1 MAKDKKKTKS
11 IAVNRKIFI
20 VIAVA
25 AIFLG
30 AFMEWLCFF
39 ELKHYEDAF
48 LLAYGIEQDG
58 YVQVTIDQINRL
70 GEDATEAQITDI
82 ISSIDTSAMGYWTL
96 TTDDDILFVKS
107 VTETSKY
114 KNLSSDSYYNMDSSK
129 TFIRSLTVDAVIHD
143 IIFINSDRYI
153 ASGGR
158 FDWHGKTYTIC
169 LMTYDYA
176 ILNQNALLEAK
187 NVVIVMVSIMVAVFI
202 CSIMIA
208 VRTISKNLVRI
219 AQFQSNEI
227 YLNQTIAKLQEQIN
241 TYEAFTSKFHTYYPK
256 AVPVFLRSLYHKD
269 VGPLHVVLLRIK
281 DRAKMDDYL
290 QKMLMATDENTLRF
304 LLDEEHLMVILP
316 GTDELMGE
324 QMANILATPEV
335 EIVKTEHWE
344 HDYISYMRKFNRMVE
359 VDDYAGTAAIQ
370 GIQDKILS

>member
-1 MAKDKKKTKS
+1 MARKKDKRVV
-11 IAVNRKIFI
+11 VNRKIFI
-20 VIAVA
+20 VIALA
-25 AIFLG
+25 AILMG

-39 ELKHYEDAF
+39 ELRHYEDSF
-48 LLAYGIEQDG
+48 LMVYGMEQDG

-70 GEDATEAQITDI
+70 GDDATEDQITDI
-82 ISSIDTSAMGYWTL
+82 ISSIDSSAKGYWTL
-96 TTDDDILFVKS
+96 TTENDILFVKS

-114 KNLSSDSYYNMDSSK
+114 KNLTADSYYNMDSSK
-129 TFIRSLTVDAVIHD
+129 TFIRRLSTEGVMHD
-143 IIFINSDRYI
+143 IIFINNDRYI
-153 ASGGR
+153 ASGGK
-158 FDWHGKTYTIC
+158 FVWHGKTYTVC
-169 LMTYDYA
+169 LMTYDYV
-176 ILNQNALLEAK
+176 ILNQNSLMEAK

-227 YLNQTIAKLQEQIN
+227 GLNKTIAKLQEQIN

-281 DRAKMDDYL
+281 DVRKMDDYL

-344 HDYISYMRKFNRMVE
+344 HDYISYMRKFNRMME